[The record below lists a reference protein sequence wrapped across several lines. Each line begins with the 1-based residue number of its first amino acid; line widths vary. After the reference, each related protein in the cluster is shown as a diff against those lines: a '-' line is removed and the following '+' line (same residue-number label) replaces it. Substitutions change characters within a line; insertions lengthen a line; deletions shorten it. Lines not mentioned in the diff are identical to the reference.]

1 MTGLIGIVLSLLLLM
16 YLAYR
21 DVSVLVL
28 APLCAMLA
36 VVFDGGL
43 PVLATYTQ
51 IFMVSVGQFV
61 TAYFPLFML
70 GAIFG
75 KLMEDSGAASRIADV
90 IVGAVGRQRT
100 MLAIVLSCGV
110 LTYGG
115 VSLFVVV
122 FAVFPLSRSLFQQ
135 AEVPRRLIPAA
146 IALGSFTFTMTAMPG
161 TVQIQNLIPMSFFG
175 TTSFAAP
182 GLGLIGSAIMLS
194 LGMMWLNRQA
204 DKAAKDGEGFDATAV
219 RTAGNKVPAATFDEF
234 SPINRDQSHLS
245 SLYAFAPIFS
255 VLILNFVL
263 SQWIIPH
270 WETSYLADEQ
280 FGQTELAKVLGTWS
294 TLLSM
299 LAAIIITIGL
309 YFRNIEQLKRSLAE
323 GARSSLL
330 PVFNT
335 ASEFGYGNTI
345 KSLAGFAV
353 VQKFVTGIAPG
364 NPLISEAIAVNSL
377 AAMTGSASGGLSIAL
392 KALGET
398 YYERGTAA
406 GIHPELLHRIAS
418 MSCGG
423 LDSLPHN
430 GAVITLL
437 LICGVTHRQSYKDVG
452 VVSVICPLIAT
463 IIVLVLGTA
472 FGSF

>member
-452 VVSVICPLIAT
+452 VVSVICPLIGT
-463 IIVLVLGTA
+463 IIVVVLGTA